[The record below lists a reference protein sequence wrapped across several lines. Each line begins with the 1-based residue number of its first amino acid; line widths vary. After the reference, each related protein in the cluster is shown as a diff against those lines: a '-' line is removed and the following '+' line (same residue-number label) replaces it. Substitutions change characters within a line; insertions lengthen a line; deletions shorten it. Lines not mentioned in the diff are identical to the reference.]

1 MKKNKIII
9 VVFSLT
15 TLLITIGYM
24 GYLYVYPKIV
34 ADAIVNKKYASIIP
48 ERYKNGF
55 NLITDSINNKVSDV
69 MKISEDKGITI
80 DDLLKA
86 IDEIKEEDVRDA
98 LEELYK
104 TDLQSIEQVYSIGRK
119 HIKFQA
125 FDPDLLKDSFLKHVK
140 MHHVERG
147 LKYIKKHDLENQLDV
162 QSGKRIAKQIIIQKQ
177 EKIMKKSKVKE

>member
-9 VVFSLT
+9 IVFSLII
-15 TLLITIGYM
+15 LLISIGYL

-34 ADAIVNKKYASIIP
+34 ADAIVHKKYASVIP
-48 ERYKNGF
+48 ERYKDGF
-55 NLITDSINNKVSDV
+55 NLITDSINYKVSDV
-69 MKISEDKGITI
+69 MKISEENGITI

-86 IDEIKEEDVRDA
+86 IDEIREEDVRNA
-98 LEELYK
+98 LEELYQ
-104 TDLQSIEQVYSIGRK
+104 TDLQSIEQVYNIGRK

-125 FDPDLLKDSFLKHVK
+125 FNPDLLKDSFLKHVK

-162 QSGKRIAKQIIIQKQ
+162 ESGKRIAKQIIIQKK
-177 EKIMKKSKVKE
+177 EKIMKKSDVKE